1 MDTETRNLLAFLALA
16 FGWSWLLWAPRVLD
30 AQGVSGVPTPPNVG
44 AFGPTLAGFAMA
56 FLTRGRDGVVD
67 LAKRA
72 VDAGFRAWWWL
83 PILLL
88 FPAINGGLLLVEL
101 LLGGDLPAMSWTG
114 QPLSIPVAFVVVLLT
129 TGPLQEEFGWRG
141 YALDRLQDRWNALV
155 SSLVLGLIW
164 AAWHAPLFLFDP
176 SVIYRPENAV
186 GFLPSVVLVT
196 VVITWIY
203 NNTGGSLLG
212 ALLVHASFNFS
223 HWALPV
229 LESPFTREAYLVVLL
244 VVTGGIVLFWGPRDL
259 VRERSQTDSTL

>member
-1 MDTETRNLLAFLALA
+1 MNTETRNLLAFLGLA
-16 FGWSWLLWAPRVLD
+16 FGFSWLLWAPRVLA
-30 AQGVSGVPTPPNVG
+30 AQGVAGVPTPPNVG

-56 FLTRGRDGVVD
+56 FLTRGRDGVVA

-72 VDAGFRAWWWL
+72 VDVGFRARWWL

-88 FPAINGGLLLVEL
+88 FPAINGGLLLVDL
-101 LLGGDLPAMSWTG
+101 LLGGDLPALPWTG
-114 QPLSIPVAFVVVLLT
+114 QPLSIPIAFVVVLLT
-129 TGPLQEEFGWRG
+129 AGPLQEEFGWRG
-141 YALDRLQDRWNALV
+141 YALDRLQARWSALV
-155 SSLVLGLIW
+155 SSLVLGAIW
-164 AAWHAPLFLFDP
+164 AAWHAPLFFFDP

-186 GFLPSVVLVT
+186 GFLPSILIVT

-229 LESPFTREAYLVVLL
+229 LESPLTREAYLVVLL
-244 VVTGGIVLFWGPRDL
+244 VVTGVIVLFWGPRDL
-259 VRERSQTDSTL
+259 VRERPRAGTTQ